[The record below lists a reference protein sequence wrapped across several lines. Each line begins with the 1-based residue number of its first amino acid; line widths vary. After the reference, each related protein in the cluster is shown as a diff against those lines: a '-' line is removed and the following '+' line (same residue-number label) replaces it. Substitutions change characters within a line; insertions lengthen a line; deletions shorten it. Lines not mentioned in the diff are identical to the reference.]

1 MPSTVK
7 GTPQFMAPELL
18 GLATLSPSLSSEST
32 NQCAADMWSLGE
44 IVFQMLTKKPA
55 FPQRSQLILYIQGSH
70 PFPNFL
76 LTQCGVSSCG
86 QDFILSAMQ
95 LSPDSRLKALQACN
109 HEWMEKF
116 KPSHLSSCIA
126 TPARYQTLSRV
137 CGSHS

>member
-18 GLATLSPSLSSEST
+18 GFATHSTSHNSKST

-55 FPQRSQLILYIQGSH
+55 FPQLSQLILYIQGLQR
-70 PFPNFL
+70 FPNSL
-76 LTQCGVSSCG
+76 LTQHGVSSCG
-86 QDFILSAMQ
+86 QDFILSVML
-95 LSPDSRLKALQACN
+95 LSPDSRLKALQAWN
-109 HEWMEKF
+109 HEWMEKY
-116 KPSHLSSCIA
+116 KSSYLSSCLT

-137 CGSHS
+137 CASCI